1 MKKNI
6 HKIIILCLV
15 LSFIFPSTT
24 FASSRRPNIVHVPPT
39 DTELLP
45 PEKTYSKDTTQ
56 ALQRGALLSTC
67 ILNISNAGGG
77 EIGILADTMCHVDV
91 DGIYVTIYLDRYNEK
106 TDKWENQKVYSY
118 DFLPEETPA
127 GKLHAV
133 LLSFHE
139 TDQPA
144 GYYYRLWAYHE
155 VEKDGRWEIMK
166 TGTDGVMITKT
177 P

>member
-1 MKKNI
+1 MKKTI
-6 HKIIILCLV
+6 LKFISLCLI
-15 LSFIFPSTT
+15 LSCFFSMTA
-24 FASSRRPNIVHVPPT
+24 FASVRRPRVIHVPPT
-39 DTELLP
+39 DTKLLDQGQ
-45 PEKTYSKDTTQ
+45 TYSKDTTQ
-56 ALQRGALLSTC
+56 ALQRGALLASC
-67 ILNISNAGGG
+67 ILNIYNAGHG

-91 DGIYVTIYLDRYNEK
+91 DAIYVTMYLDQYDEETGEWNNK
-106 TDKWENQKVYSY
+106 KVY
-118 DFLPEETPA
+118 DFEFTPEDTED
-127 GKLHAV
+127 GKLHAR
-133 LLSFHE
+133 LINFHE